1 VPEDSTSPKR
11 GLLIFGG
18 IVSLLAGIFAI
29 AAPGIFSILLTE
41 FLGALLLVTGVVGL
55 FQALLGKN
63 IAHRVLS
70 LLSAIVRVAAGSA
83 L

>member
-1 VPEDSTSPKR
+1 MPEDSTLPKR

-29 AAPGIFSILLTE
+29 AAPGIFSTLLTE

-55 FQALLGKN
+55 FQALLGKISP
-63 IAHRVLS
+63 IACCRCSRLS
-70 LLSAIVRVAAGSA
+70 FA
-83 L
+83 

>member
-1 VPEDSTSPKR
+1 MPEDSTLPKR

-29 AAPGIFSILLTE
+29 AAPGIFSTLLTE

-55 FQALLGKN
+55 F
-63 IAHRVLS
+63 
-70 LLSAIVRVAAGSA
+70 
-83 L
+83 